1 MFVDDCEETILEG
14 LELLLA
20 AGVEHVVHV
29 EVHVLNLVLTVYR
42 HILSILNR
50 SYQFIF
56 QQTLRKTCKLS
67 DRLI

>member
-56 QQTLRKTCKLS
+56 
-67 DRLI
+67 